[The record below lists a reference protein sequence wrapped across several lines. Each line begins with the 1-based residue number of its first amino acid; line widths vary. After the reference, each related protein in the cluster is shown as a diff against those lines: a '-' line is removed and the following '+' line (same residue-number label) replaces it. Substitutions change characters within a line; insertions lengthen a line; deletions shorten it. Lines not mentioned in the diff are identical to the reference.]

1 MTKRAFTLV
10 ELLVVIAIIA
20 LLISIL
26 APSLKIAK
34 DIAKQM
40 LCTTNQRVLGQ
51 ALLLYAETNRGFI
64 MPYQADKPTNLPG
77 LPSGMCLAFQGGGAV
92 SADGLL
98 TDRRSFGVG
107 YASGVFNPVSMMYC
121 PSAVVGWADYKQ
133 YPAPWGSAAS
143 PSLLAAGITA
153 HVRTTY
159 MYNPNCVEDPL
170 NSPSGKYVAG
180 LRLAAFPVDTP
191 VVSDLMYNHQISHT
205 AGGAKWY
212 MVFADTHVEPR
223 SSKMAVGLVSDGSF
237 DGFNEWGSYNML
249 YEAIIRQK

>member
-1 MTKRAFTLV
+1 
-10 ELLVVIAIIA
+10 LLVVIAIIA

-40 LCTTNQRVLGQ
+40 LCSTNQRVLGQ

-64 MPYQADKPTNLPG
+64 MPYQADKPTKGPANPG
-77 LPSGMCLAFQGGGAV
+77 SPCSAFQSGGIP

-98 TDRRSFGVG
+98 PDRRSFGFG
-107 YASGVFNPVSMMYC
+107 YASGVFSPVSLMYC

-133 YPAPWGSAAS
+133 YPAPWGSAPS
-143 PSLLAAGITA
+143 PNFIAAQITA

-223 SSKMAVGLVSDGSF
+223 SSKMAVGLVTGSYY
-237 DGFNEWGSYNML
+237 DGFNDWGL
-249 YEAIIRQK
+249 YKVLYDTIMRQK